1 MAFINTIYDSIKES
15 LNTFYN
21 DITNKSVEIKIKDEY
36 QSKYYALA
44 GKLTQEYNK
53 IAMSEEFLRMD
64 ENKKQ
69 NALFN
74 LKFEDYKI
82 GVKEQLLKKANLL
95 DNIVYNDPYCKEP
108 ENNTYL
114 FIGIV
119 LIVFAILLIK
129 FA

>member
-1 MAFINTIYDSIKES
+1 MAFINTMYESIKES

-21 DITNKSVEIKIKDEY
+21 DITNKTDEIKIRDEY
-36 QSKYYALA
+36 QSKYSTLA
-44 GKLTQEYNK
+44 GKLTQEYNEL
-53 IAMSEEFLRMD
+53 IMSEEFSRMD

-74 LKFEDYKI
+74 LRFEDYKL

-95 DNIVYNDPYCKEP
+95 DNIIYNDPYCKEP

-119 LIVFAILLIK
+119 LVIFAILLIK

>member
-1 MAFINTIYDSIKES
+1 MAFINTMYESIKQS

-21 DITNKSVEIKIKDEY
+21 DVTNKTDEIKIKDEY
-36 QSKYYALA
+36 QSKYSALSS
-44 GKLTQEYNK
+44 KLTQEYNELV
-53 IAMSEEFLRMD
+53 MSEEFSRMD

-74 LKFEDYKI
+74 LRFEDYKI

-95 DNIVYNDPYCKEP
+95 DNIIYNDPYCKEP

-119 LIVFAILLIK
+119 LVIFAILLIK